1 MLIILFICF
10 FKFRF
15 FYAKTFYDAVK
26 MRVYKTNSESR
37 PRHVSTIARHGGM
50 TKTCS
55 FMNHS
60 NFLFILVLLKSSIS
74 NLVKHAVF

>member
-1 MLIILFICF
+1 
-10 FKFRF
+10 
-15 FYAKTFYDAVK
+15 
-26 MRVYKTNSESR
+26 MRVFKTNSESR

-60 NFLFILVLLKSSIS
+60 NFLFIPVLLKSSIF
-74 NLVKHAVF
+74 NLVKHAVFWKCLKFACYLSCIDF